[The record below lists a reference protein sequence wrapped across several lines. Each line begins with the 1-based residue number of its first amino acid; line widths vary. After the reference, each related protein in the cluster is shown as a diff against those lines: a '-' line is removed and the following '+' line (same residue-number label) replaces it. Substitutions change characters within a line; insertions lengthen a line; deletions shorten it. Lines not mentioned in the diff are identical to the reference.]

1 MSGRG
6 YRGVGN
12 KRGNDDRKEE
22 SKFSNKASSNQAC
35 EIYVNHFKLSTKAVY
50 AYLID
55 WGEKISTDNISLK
68 SKAKKSSED

>member
-6 YRGVGN
+6 YRGGGN
-12 KRGNDDRKEE
+12 KRGNDDRWEE

-55 WGEKISTDNISLK
+55 WGANISSDDLDLK
-68 SKAKKSSED
+68 KDARRTSKD

>member
-1 MSGRG
+1 MRGRG
-6 YRGVGN
+6 DRDRGN
-12 KRGNDDRKEE
+12 KRGKDDRWEE

-35 EIYVNHFKLSTKAVY
+35 EIYVNHFKLSTKVVY

-55 WGEKISTDNISLK
+55 WGEKISPDNISLK